1 MDDVIQSFFGL
12 IEKLAFFNKQQQ
24 GIYCILN
31 NRKSSEVLIMNI
43 TKNVAVNIDNKTS
56 ITTFLKT
63 LKLEFSTINNGSL
76 IEKNNS

>member
-1 MDDVIQSFFGL
+1 
-12 IEKLAFFNKQQQ
+12 
-24 GIYCILN
+24 
-31 NRKSSEVLIMNI
+31 MNI
-43 TKNVAVNIDNKTS
+43 TKNVVVNIDNKTS

>member
-1 MDDVIQSFFGL
+1 
-12 IEKLAFFNKQQQ
+12 
-24 GIYCILN
+24 
-31 NRKSSEVLIMNI
+31 MNI